1 MIFKI
6 LEAISL
12 GDFFFWIAFS
22 VLCVARWRENCQ
34 PYFQLDP
41 KFVPVM
47 LLKNFNWGSLGGII
61 WI

>member
-12 GDFFFWIAFS
+12 GDFFFGLHLVFC
-22 VLCVARWRENCQ
+22 VLLGGENCQ

-47 LLKNFNWGSLGGII
+47 LLKNFDWGSLGGII